1 MNNVK
6 NVNCSISNVNDKDG
20 LKIIYTNVDQLP
32 NKIDEITLFLD
43 EHDIDVM
50 AVCEVLPKLKKNIVF
65 PLLSLRAMIVILVFK
80 EGEFVSL

>member
-50 AVCEVLPKLKKNIVF
+50 AVCEVLPK
-65 PLLSLRAMIVILVFK
+65 
-80 EGEFVSL
+80 